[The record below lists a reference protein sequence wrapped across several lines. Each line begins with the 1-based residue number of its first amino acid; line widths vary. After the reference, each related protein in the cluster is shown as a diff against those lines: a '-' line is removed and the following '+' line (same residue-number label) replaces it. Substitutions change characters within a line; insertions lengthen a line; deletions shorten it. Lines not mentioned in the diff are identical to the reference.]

1 MAVKQHPGYCTV
13 VMELHRDERANG
25 VSKPFTAVGKT
36 VGGLSPQRT
45 QEPLKVEIFA
55 KNPQMSTSD
64 LYVMLQHYIDSLVD
78 KLPEFAI
85 FHGELQKQGDA
96 DRLKQAEGQKA
107 FLRRL
112 ITI

>member
-13 VMELHRDERANG
+13 VELHRDKRANG